1 MERPELK
8 DFSLLEIL
16 GCVIGGWIAVLWI
29 PLMVI
34 LAIAF
39 IAGLL

>member
-1 MERPELK
+1 MERPEVK

-16 GCVIGGWIAVLWI
+16 GFVFGGFIILLWPIIIAAAV
-29 PLMVI
+29 
-34 LAIAF
+34 IAF